1 MYRHVHTSFVFIKI
15 IQYNKELYVYN
26 PTSLYVSDMIK
37 QLLFK

>member
-15 IQYNKELYVYN
+15 IQYNKELYVY